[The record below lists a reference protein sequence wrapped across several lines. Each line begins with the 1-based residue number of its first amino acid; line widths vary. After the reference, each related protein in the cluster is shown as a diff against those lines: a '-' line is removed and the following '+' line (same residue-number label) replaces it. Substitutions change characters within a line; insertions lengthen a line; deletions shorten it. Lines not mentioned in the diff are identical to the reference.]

1 MIFDA
6 EKFERIK
13 NAKEDAWQSYSVA
26 DDNWRFQRDELARL
40 HQMFKKNF
48 NDFNIFREI
57 IDDEFTAIR
66 KMPADNFPELQAAT
80 QTLLAKVPT
89 DAQIYSHL
97 KQLIEHLLSTK
108 RAEARQIA
116 AAANQNNHG
125 RCFAVLEAFA
135 RKHISLKMESWDAS
149 ESAGNAGD
157 GFDNTS
163 YPMA

>member
-13 NAKEDAWQSYSVA
+13 NAKEDARQSYEA
-26 DDNWRFQRDELARL
+26 ANDNWRFQRDELARL
-40 HQMFKKNF
+40 HQMFEKDF
-48 NDFNIFREI
+48 NDFKIFRD
-57 IDDEFTAIR
+57 IDGEFTAIR
-66 KMPADNFPELQAAT
+66 KMPADNFPARQAAT

-89 DAQIYSHL
+89 DAQIYRHL

-116 AAANQNNHG
+116 AAENQSNHG

-135 RKHISLKMESWDAS
+135 RKHISLKMKSWDAS
-149 ESAGNAGD
+149 ESTGNAGD